1 MERAA
6 SAYVSFQDGTGDFA
20 ITFVLMSK
28 TNSER
33 EQLKSNLR
41 EKVAAEETGLQLD
54 TQFRWVV
61 SGIKDPVRFFQNLP
75 LLLAPNGVVYFEG
88 CSVTRGIAALYEY
101 YEASNPVA
109 VARDTTAPVPECFH
123 VVLAPQFVSRLC
135 ELAEQLPL
143 YELLDHIKGYE
154 RKALIFDFHDAF
166 DKDLLVSERIT
177 EAAILDLCSN
187 LNATYRRELNVNK
200 GKNGLRALLNTMKN
214 PGKIHMA
221 GEPLWRRLTWR

>member
-1 MERAA
+1 MRGQGAGTNLEER
-6 SAYVSFQDGTGDFA
+6 
-20 ITFVLMSK
+20 
-28 TNSER
+28 
-33 EQLKSNLR
+33 
-41 EKVAAEETGLQLD
+41 VAADQTGLQLD

-75 LLLAPNGVVYFEG
+75 LLLPSNGVVYFEG

-109 VARDTTAPVPECFH
+109 VARDIAFPVPECFH

-154 RKALIFDFHDAF
+154 GKALLFHFHDAF
-166 DKDLLVSERIT
+166 DNDLLVSERVT
-177 EAAILDLCSN
+177 EAAISDFCSN

-200 GKNGLRALLNTMKN
+200 RKNALRALLNATIN
-214 PGKIHMA
+214 PVRIRIA
-221 GEPLWRRLTWR
+221 GEPLWRRLWRRLARR